1 MERSSKRILV
11 VDDDLDTGA
20 LVVDTLSDEGYTI
33 CSCMSGEHALDL
45 LSHERFDLVLTD
57 IKMPHVTGIDL
68 LQYIR
73 EMDHETGVILMTA
86 YASLDS
92 AIQAVRHDASDY
104 LIKPFSTKELRQR
117 VRDILSEDGG
127 AYHSD
132 QYRDLRID
140 LDARRAWLGEY
151 EVHLTHQEFEVLA
164 WLFRRKGCTVRWQ
177 ELLRRVWGY
186 RDPQEE
192 QAKIVRSCI
201 RRLRHKLGDHAR
213 DPKYIFTRWGE
224 GYRLGE

>member
-1 MERSSKRILV
+1 MDRSNKRILV

-33 CSCMSGEHALDL
+33 CSCMSGEQALVL
-45 LSHERFDLVLTD
+45 LNHERFDLVLTD

-68 LQYIR
+68 LQSIR
-73 EMDHETGVILMTA
+73 QMDDDTSVILMTA

-117 VRDILSEDGG
+117 VREALSEDGG
-127 AYHSD
+127 AYHGD

-140 LDARRAWLGEY
+140 LDARRAWVGES
-151 EVHLTHQEFEVLA
+151 EVPLTRQEFDVLA
-164 WLFRRKGCTVRWQ
+164 WLFRRRGCTVTWQ

-186 RDPQEE
+186 RAPQKA
-192 QAKIVRSCI
+192 QTKILRSCI

-213 DPKYIFTRWGE
+213 DPRYIYTRWGE